1 MAAFGRRAGDQPG
14 HHGIPGTPYS
24 ILGIWLAPPECG
36 RPVFASVAYGAATP
50 PNGSGQALNRRCG
63 FAALRAARGSRP
75 SPGAPGRGTRL
86 TPLRH
91 SAGQSQVGGTF
102 LWVAYPRKRSKRIR
116 RHEKAGRPLGNDGF
130 VGKLEE
136 TLGRILQRQKP
147 GRKRRH
153 KQKQVYCPPI
163 TRLVP
168 GSQLPLEGHA
178 LFERELNT

>member
-14 HHGIPGTPYS
+14 HHGIPRDSRDT
-24 ILGIWLAPPECG
+24 ILNSWHLTCAAIVWPPCFCFGRLRGGNVPLRFCGASRRSWL
-36 RPVFASVAYGAATP
+36 
-50 PNGSGQALNRRCG
+50 QALAWRS
-63 FAALRAARGSRP
+63 GSWHQAYLIP
-75 SPGAPGRGTRL
+75 SLSGATAGWRDF
-86 TPLRH
+86 PL
-91 SAGQSQVGGTF
+91 GG
-102 LWVAYPRKRSKRIR
+102 VSEEEIQRIR
-116 RHEKAGRPLGNDGF
+116 RHEKASRPLGNDGF

-163 TRLVP
+163 TRLAP